1 VLEATAREGRTLV
14 THDQST
20 MPMEFAKFLENT
32 SHPGVIV
39 APQHLS
45 TSAVAE
51 DLLLIWEASDAEEWV
66 NRIRYLPI

>member
-1 VLEATAREGRTLV
+1 
-14 THDQST
+14 
-20 MPMEFAKFLENT
+20 MEFAKFLKTE
-32 SHPGVIV
+32 SHPGVIL

-66 NRIRYLPI
+66 NTIC